1 MILEVKLCVTEEGYI
16 TREEEIVCDA
26 YSTEFSSLPEFEQ
39 LKITGEVV
47 PINEPHMEKMSV
59 KIDDGKISRILDIFT
74 EQITAEASHDD
85 RGMVISGKS
94 TYAYWHLTGKIFL
107 CLLSVQ
113 PIMSILFRR
122 QTAPVPKFSVQG
134 QQV

>member
-59 KIDDGKISRILDIFT
+59 KIDDGKISRILDIS
-74 EQITAEASHDD
+74 QN
-85 RGMVISGKS
+85 K
-94 TYAYWHLTGKIFL
+94 
-107 CLLSVQ
+107 
-113 PIMSILFRR
+113 
-122 QTAPVPKFSVQG
+122 
-134 QQV
+134 